1 MHANQ
6 KETLDC
12 SLLVHGDFIPGL
24 DQDARGCIIYN
35 AAPFNASTL
44 HRPYFCPMKYL
55 VKYSPEMTI
64 KSRPVRTRF
73 AKQLRQNLLAQLKRF
88 SPEIKVSGNWD
99 YVEINVPEHLESE
112 RRSVE
117 KVLTSTPGICFS
129 ERVRHFTFDDLDE
142 VLSHTLE
149 ICSDKLSGKTFAV
162 RCKRTGKHPF
172 NSMDVEKFV
181 GSGINLKTEA
191 AGVNLGSPEVAVKL
205 EIRDKEL
212 YICEDTLPGLNG
224 FPLGTQDGVLSLL
237 SGGFDSSVSSYFS
250 MRRGLLTHFCFF
262 NLGGREHEIA
272 VKEVALYLWMQFG
285 STHPVK
291 FVSVPFEGVV
301 AEILQHVDNSQMGVV
316 LKRMMLRAASRVARK
331 LKIDALVTGESVAQ
345 VSSQTLRNLAVID
358 EVTEMLVL
366 RPLAMM
372 EKQDIVD
379 TARTIGTEQ
388 FSAVIPEYC
397 GVISVK
403 PTTRARL
410 HKIEREE
417 KHFDMAVLDQAIEN
431 SVTEFIDHIVLGS
444 EIPEKTLRIV
454 SAPEAG
460 EIILDIRHP
469 DEEEQK
475 PLALDSN
482 TVEHIPFYKLNSAFP
497 ELPEKNHYL
506 LYCAK
511 GLMSRLHASYLQE
524 QGYANVGV
532 YRPE

>member
-6 KETLDC
+6 KETLSC
-12 SLLVHGDFIPGL
+12 SFLVRMICVPGL
-24 DQDARGCIIYN
+24 TQDARDCFIYN
-35 AAPFNASTL
+35 AAPFNASMPR
-44 HRPYFCPMKYL
+44 RPYFCPMKYL
-55 VKYSPEMTI
+55 IKYSPEMTI

-73 AKQLRQNLLAQLKRF
+73 AKQLRQNLQAQLKRF
-88 SPEIKVSGNWD
+88 SSEISVSGNWD
-99 YVEINVPEHLESE
+99 YVEINVPEDLETE
-112 RRSVE
+112 RGSVE

-129 ERVRHFTFDDLDE
+129 ERVRHFHFDHLDE
-142 VLSHTLE
+142 VLGHTLDLY
-149 ICSDKLSGKTFAV
+149 SDKLSGKTFSV

-191 AGVNLGSPEVAVKL
+191 AGVNLGSPEVTVKL

-212 YICEDTLPGLNG
+212 YICEETLPGLNG

-301 AEILQHVDNSQMGVV
+301 AEILQNVDNSQMGVV
-316 LKRMMLRAASRVARK
+316 LKRMMLRAATRVARK

-379 TARTIGTEQ
+379 TARSIGTEQ

-410 HKIEREE
+410 HKIQREE
-417 KHFDMAVLDQAIEN
+417 KHFDMAVLDQAIDN
-431 SVTEFIDHIVLGS
+431 CVIEFIDNIVLGTEKS
-444 EIPEKTLRIV
+444 EDTLRIV

-469 DEEEQK
+469 EEEEQK
-475 PLALDSN
+475 PLQLDSN
-482 TVEHIPFYKLNSAFP
+482 PVERIPFYRLNSAFS
-497 ELPEKNHYL
+497 ELPAKNHYL

-524 QGYANVGV
+524 QGFTNVGV